1 MWLLDYGHSN
11 HSRLFIR
18 LNFVIELYGLMYID
32 IQGFPINA
40 YVCNMALKKEFP
52 KMFMRISDEILRGFF
67 VNYKSIT

>member
-1 MWLLDYGHSN
+1 MVVRLRTFKSQQAIYQAKLCYRTLWSN
-11 HSRLFIR
+11 VH
-18 LNFVIELYGLMYID
+18 ID